1 MYSMCIL
8 LSVTDYVKCFHR
20 DVGNNHLVGTIR
32 ELIRIEGCFPALRNL
47 YDSLDN

>member
-1 MYSMCIL
+1 MYILPQLLLIIIL
-8 LSVTDYVKCFHR
+8 LCFCYAYR

-47 YDSLDN
+47 